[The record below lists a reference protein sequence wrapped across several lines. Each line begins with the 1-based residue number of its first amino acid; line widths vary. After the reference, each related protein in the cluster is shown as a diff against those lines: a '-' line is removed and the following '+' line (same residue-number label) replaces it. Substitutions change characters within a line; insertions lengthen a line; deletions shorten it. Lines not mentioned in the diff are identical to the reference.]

1 MLKPTGPLESQ
12 EASGWILSEPHH
24 KAGRPRPKLFAQAR
38 SHHFVLLFLA
48 RQCRLNPCGAWDGA
62 SVLWVLSVG
71 TPARSKLFGGAQADR
86 MAEDGQTDGQT
97 GKLCPYLVLELWYKW
112 CKKVKHGEIIFNSSI
127 FSLIRLVRNSGKVN
141 FGASWTG
148 STLHFNTQTGKVPLI
163 LLAPCMFTV
172 C

>member
-12 EASGWILSEPHH
+12 EASGWILCKPHH

-38 SHHFVLLFLA
+38 SHHFALLFLA
-48 RQCRLNPCGAWDGA
+48 RQRRLNPCGAWDGA

-71 TPARSKLFGGAQADR
+71 TPARSKSFGGAQADR
-86 MAEDGQTDGQT
+86 MAEDGQTDGRT
-97 GKLCPYLVLELWYKW
+97 GKLCPHLVLELWYKW

-127 FSLIRLVRNSGKVN
+127 FSLLRLVRNSGKVN

-148 STLHFNTQTGKVPLI
+148 SALHSNTKTGKVPLI